1 MLWPRMGIAMN
12 RKFRFH
18 MVTMPHVQVNKH
30 WNACAYTQKDVKYV
44 AAMAPRGHEIIL
56 YGNEGS
62 NVGHGVEIV
71 QLLTEEER
79 SSWFGGHNKQK
90 LYDLRWDSNEPYWRL
105 QAERAIPA
113 LKARVRKGDFI
124 LSLSGCCH
132 QPIADHFPGS
142 YSGNPTGP
150 MWVEYGCGYYGIFS
164 KRVVY
169 ESETHRSWLHGRR
182 DSRVGDFHDAVVP
195 NYWDLSEFALARE
208 EVEPYF
214 LFVGRIIEDK
224 GWRVAVEVT
233 KAIGAKLVL
242 AGQGDP
248 GALPDHVTFIGHVD
262 IPTRNLLMTNAIATF
277 CPTTFRE
284 PFGGT
289 AAETQLCGTPAITT
303 DYGAFVETTLPEWRC
318 ATHREFVEAAM
329 RAQTLTVG
337 DRAAIK
343 ARASSLY
350 SLEAAAVLYER
361 YFSRILSVWWGGY
374 YEMRDLDT
382 LGLPS
387 SESVE
392 LPPLVDQPL
401 PPPSAVCDFTK
412 ITDEET
418 PQAIRLAS
426 WFRQKHPDKRI
437 LDVGC
442 GPGIYVE
449 EMRKVGI
456 EAYGVDNDERLV
468 EGPYLTRFDITEL
481 WEEFIDGVGAYPD
494 VILSLEVGEHIP
506 EEKADAY
513 IEFLMM
519 CEPDLIYFSAAR
531 PGQGGNGHINLQP
544 KSYWI
549 KKFYAAGFW
558 LDVDAAEE
566 ALAFIRSGYHLGWL
580 TQNLCVF
587 RRASD

>member
-1 MLWPRMGIAMN
+1 MS

-30 WNACAYTQKDVKYV
+30 WNACAYTQKDVKFV

-62 NVGHGVEIV
+62 DVGYGVEIV

-142 YSGNPTGP
+142 YSGDPIGP
-150 MWVEYGCGYYGIFS
+150 MWVEYGSGYYGVFS

-195 NYWDLSEFALARE
+195 NYWDLSEFQFRRE
-208 EVEPYF
+208 DVEPYF

-248 GALPDHVTFIGHVD
+248 SSLPDHVTFIGHVD
-262 IPTRNLLMTNAIATF
+262 IPTRNRLMTNAIATF

-289 AAETQLCGTPAITT
+289 AVETQLCGTPAITT

-318 ATHREFVEAAM
+318 ATHREFVEAAK
-329 RAQTLTVG
+329 RAQSLIAE
-337 DRAAIK
+337 DRVAIK

-374 YEMRDLDT
+374 YEMRDLAT
-382 LGLPS
+382 L
-387 SESVE
+387 E
-392 LPPLVDQPL
+392 LPPSEPVETTPAEPP
-401 PPPSAVCDFTK
+401 PPPSDICDFAK

-418 PQAIRLAS
+418 PQATRIAQWMKAHHGEGRI
-426 WFRQKHPDKRI
+426 I

-449 EMRKVGI
+449 EMRKLNLQ
-456 EAYGVDNDERLV
+456 AYGVDSDSRLV
-468 EGPYLTRFDITEL
+468 ESGYLARFDITKP
-481 WEEFIDGVGAYPD
+481 WEDFAKLHNTRAYPD
-494 VILSLEVGEHIP
+494 ITLSLEVGEHIP
-506 EEKADAY
+506 EAGAEAY
-513 IEFLMM
+513 VDFIAAG
-519 CEPDLIYFSAAR
+519 EPDLIYFSAAK
-531 PGQGGNGHINLQP
+531 PGQGGNGHINCQP
-544 KSYWI
+544 KSYWVE
-549 KKFYAAGFW
+549 KFYRVGYW
-558 LDVDAAEE
+558 LDVDATDE
-566 ALAFIRSGYHLGWL
+566 FIAWLQTGYHMGWL
-580 TQNLCVF
+580 RINGMIL
-587 RRASD
+587 RRA